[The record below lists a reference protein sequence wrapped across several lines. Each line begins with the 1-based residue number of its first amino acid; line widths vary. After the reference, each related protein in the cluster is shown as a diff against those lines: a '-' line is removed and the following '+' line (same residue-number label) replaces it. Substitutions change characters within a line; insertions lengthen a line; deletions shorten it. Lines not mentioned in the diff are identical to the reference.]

1 MEEVNV
7 LIIDDDIDIRYTIG
21 QICDYKGW
29 HAHKAENMD
38 QALSILKKSSMT
50 VIIVDYHMPQAD
62 GVQTVK
68 EIRKLYLSTPI
79 IVLTVEETE
88 GVFKKFMEAGA
99 DDYSIKPVK
108 PVDLIA
114 RIQAHL
120 KYARDYKSIVER
132 DKGIDM
138 KTMRTIISCLRGKE
152 SYLDIE
158 EIEKDT
164 GISRKSLY
172 RYLQH
177 MLQNGV
183 VEHKLLYGK
192 PGRPKAYY
200 RLI

>member
-1 MEEVNV
+1 MEVANI
-7 LIIDDDIDIRYTIG
+7 LIIDDDADIRYTIG

-29 HAHKAENMD
+29 HAFKAEGLAQAMSTLKEKCMD
-38 QALSILKKSSMT
+38 
-50 VIIVDYHMPQAD
+50 VIIVDYHMPNAD
-62 GVQTVK
+62 GIQVVK
-68 EIRKLYLSTPI
+68 EIRKLYSATPI

-88 GVFKKFMEAGA
+88 DVFRRFIEAGA

-120 KYARDYKSIVER
+120 KFTKSYRDVIEK
-132 DKGIDM
+132 DKGIDI
-138 KTMRTIISCLRGKE
+138 RTLRSIITCMAGKE
-152 SYLDIE
+152 SYVTIE
-158 EIEKDT
+158 DLEKDT

-177 MLQNGV
+177 MLQKEL
-183 VEHKLLYGK
+183 VEQKLLYGK
-192 PGRPKAYY
+192 PGRPKAYF